1 MRKNTQATETSR
13 VSRRKLLISAGA
25 TGVVGLAG
33 CSGDG
38 GNGNGNG
45 NGGAN
50 GNGNGGTTGSTTPEL
65 EGREMT
71 LLTDESDPQ
80 WQPMWEGLAEGF
92 EEETGATVNIQYTSS
107 GASVQEDI
115 LRMQQAGDP
124 PEISMIGIPRGTSL
138 ANAGALAPMNEVIDV
153 FEEEWGEIPEAAKV
167 QFDDNDYYL
176 GYFMNV
182 YTNWY
187 RSDVFEEEP
196 NTWEKMI
203 RMAQENDDPEGTRG
217 AMVMPNQN
225 WVAQLATF
233 SAAFGADAKLM
244 GRQDGEIQIV
254 ADSDEYAGRWVDVLN
269 FFKDLYQYSDP
280 HLDTDPAT
288 WVNLTNSGD
297 AHQTYITGS
306 RPILGGGEEEVM
318 RNLEPVPFPGPEE
331 GDAAP
336 WGNIGG
342 WIALDGAENTDVG
355 LEFLKWYSRPE
366 NIMSALID
374 ADFVHVAPIV
384 DGITEHE
391 TYQTALDEELP
402 EWTDKETALKYL
414 ESTNV
419 ADSLIHETEPPNPYA
434 GNVHSSFDVALMLRN
449 VLVNDKDPMQA
460 VSDGS
465 DRMRDVLSDAKN

>member
-1 MRKNTQATETSR
+1 MRENDQVTEGTSR
-13 VSRRKLLISAGA
+13 VSRRKVLISAGA
-25 TGVVGLAG
+25 TGTVGLAG
-33 CSGDG
+33 CAGGDENSNE
-38 GNGNGNG
+38 NGNS
-45 NGGAN
+45 
-50 GNGNGGTTGSTTPEL
+50 GNGGTTGSTTPEL

-71 LLTDESDPQ
+71 LLTDESGPQ
-80 WQPMWEGLAEGF
+80 WQPMWESLAEGF
-92 EEETGATVNIQYTSS
+92 QEETGAVVNIQYTSS
-107 GASVQEDI
+107 GASVQQDI

-124 PEISMIGIPRGTSL
+124 PELSMIGIPRGTSL

-153 FEEEWGEIPEAAKV
+153 FEEQWGEIPQAAKV
-167 QFDDNDYYL
+167 QFDGNDYYL

-182 YTNWY
+182 VTNWY
-187 RSDVFEEEP
+187 RSDILSEAP
-196 NTWEKMI
+196 DTWDKML
-203 RMAQENDDPEGTRG
+203 RMARENDNPDGVRG

-254 ADSDEYAGRWVDVLN
+254 ADNDQNRDQWVDVLN
-269 FFKDLYQYSDP
+269 FFQDLYQYSDP
-280 HLDTDPAT
+280 HLDTNPAT

-318 RNLEPVPFPGPEE
+318 RNLEPVPFPAPEE
-331 GDAAP
+331 GEADP

-366 NIMSALID
+366 NIMDALIE

-384 DGITEHE
+384 DGIQQHE
-391 TYQTALDEELP
+391 TYQTALDEQLP
-402 EWTDKETALKYL
+402 EWTDKETALSYL
-414 ESTNV
+414 ESTNT
-419 ADSLIHETEPPNPYA
+419 ATSLIHETDPPNPYA
-434 GNVHSSFDVALMLRN
+434 GNVHSSYDVALMLRN
-449 VLVNDKDPMQA
+449 VLVNDKDPAQA

-465 DRMRDVLSDAKN
+465 DRMREVLSDAKN